1 MHIERGKLITGK
13 GLLKLAR
20 KKEKVVEEVG
30 KERSKY
36 TSKEGDI

>member
-30 KERSKY
+30 IEKDRK
-36 TSKEGDI
+36 